1 MGSSILI
8 IAFDEERMAEKA
20 LDTLDEMHLD
30 KLFEIADA
38 AVIKKDLQG
47 NVKVWEKGEL
57 TPRRGAVSGGIAGL
71 VIGTLVGGPIG
82 GALLGA
88 AAGAIAGKATDLGIP
103 NEKIDEISNHME
115 KASSSLIL
123 VLKSGDAEKI
133 AAALEETGG
142 KTIEVTIS
150 DEVQKEMEKRLSDS
164 GNV

>member
-8 IAFDEERMAEKA
+8 VAFDGERMAEKA

-30 KLFEIADA
+30 KLFEISDA

-47 NVKVWEKGEL
+47 NVKVWEKGEP

-71 VIGTLVGGPIG
+71 AIGTLVGGPIG

-88 AAGAIAGKATDLGIP
+88 AAGAIAGKAIDLGIP

-115 KASSSLIL
+115 NASSSLIL
-123 VLKSGDAEKI
+123 VLKSGDPEKI
-133 AAALEETGG
+133 TAALEETGG

-150 DEVQKEMEKRLSDS
+150 DEVQVEMENKLSDS
-164 GNV
+164 GDV